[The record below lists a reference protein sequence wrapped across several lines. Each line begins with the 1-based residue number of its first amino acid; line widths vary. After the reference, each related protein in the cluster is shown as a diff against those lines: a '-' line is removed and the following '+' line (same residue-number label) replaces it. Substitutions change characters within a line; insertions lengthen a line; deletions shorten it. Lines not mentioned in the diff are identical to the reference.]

1 MATAFRPGVDRVLYA
16 QAVFGEEEIA
26 AVTDC
31 LRQGWLG
38 PGRITEEFERGV
50 AAVCGKKFGLFVN
63 SGSTANYIAME
74 IAGLPRGSEVI
85 TQACTFPATLNPIIM
100 HGHTPV
106 FLDSKVGSYNL
117 DLDQLDAAIGP
128 KTKAIFISHAL
139 GNVNDVVRIREL
151 CDRHRLCFI
160 EDGCDTL
167 GQRYRGEPTGR
178 WSHLSTASFY
188 AAHHITTA
196 GGGGMV
202 MTDDPKLIREA
213 KIFRDWGRALPE
225 NDDEN
230 IAERF
235 NFQVGGSDF
244 DGKFT
249 YVKIALNFKPV
260 EVQAAFGLVQLRRLA
275 EFNRIRQRN
284 IQRLTAFFE
293 QYQAYFLLPQTLPQA
308 EVYLISYPL
317 TIKPGCGIVRKDLL
331 TYLEQHRIQ
340 TRLVFAGNI
349 LHHPAY
355 RGITAR
361 VVGGLEG
368 ADTIMRHSF
377 LIGCHQGLTDA
388 HLDYLTQTFA
398 DYLRERGFAPKP
410 VAVRSAA
417 SGV

>member
-1 MATAFRPGVDRVLYA
+1 MATPFRPGLDRVLYA
-16 QAVFGEEEIA
+16 QAVFGEAEIA

-38 PGRITEEFERGV
+38 PGPITEEFERGV
-50 AAVCGKKFGLFVN
+50 AEVCGKKFGLFVN
-63 SGSTANYIAME
+63 SGSTANYVAME

-117 DLDQLDAAIGP
+117 DLDQLEAAIGP
-128 KTKAIFISHAL
+128 KTKAIFISHTL
-139 GNVNDVVRIREL
+139 GNVNDMAKIREV
-151 CDRHRLCFI
+151 CDRRGLLFI
-160 EDGCDTL
+160 EDSCDTL
-167 GQRYRGEPTGR
+167 GQRYRGQPTGR
-178 WSHLSTASFY
+178 WSHIATASFY

-230 IAERF
+230 IQERF

-260 EVQAAFGLVQLRRLA
+260 EVQAAFGLVQLGRLA
-275 EFNRIRQRN
+275 EFNRIRRRN
-284 IQRLTAFFE
+284 IERLTAFFQ
-293 QYQAYFLLPQTLPQA
+293 QYPNLFILPETLRDA
-308 EVYLISYPL
+308 EVFWISYPL
-317 TIKPGCGIVRKDLL
+317 TLRPGSGVVRKDLL
-331 TYLEQHRIQ
+331 TYLEEHRIQ

-355 RGITAR
+355 AGLQYRR
-361 VVGGLEG
+361 VGDLRG
-368 ADTIMRHSF
+368 ADTIMQSSF
-377 LIGCHQGLTDA
+377 LIGCHQGLTEA
-388 HLDYLTQTFA
+388 HLDYLMQTFSN
-398 DYLRERGFAPKP
+398 YCRERNLPAPTL
-410 VAVRSAA
+410 R
-417 SGV
+417 